1 MNIVSIVPEH
11 PQGLPI
17 ANAELLANPYHLYD
31 HLLTQPHRVEHIGT
45 EPIDIT
51 PEKTALDAI
60 RIYMS
65 RRDEN
70 IVTIDYHHMVA
81 FQDLAR
87 SSQVPS
93 KTRYEL
99 SPDPFHRV
107 RIGNSIDTYPII
119 GASDY
124 FNTRFCLYRLITSL

>member
-11 PQGLPI
+11 PHGIPI
-17 ANAELLANPYHLYD
+17 PNAELLSEPHQLYD
-31 HLLTQPHRVEHIGT
+31 YLLTQPHRVEHIGT

-51 PEKTALDAI
+51 PEMTALDAI
-60 RIYMS
+60 RIIMS
-65 RRDEN
+65 RQDEN
-70 IVTIDYHHMVA
+70 VVTIDYHKMVA

-87 SSQVPS
+87 TSQIPN